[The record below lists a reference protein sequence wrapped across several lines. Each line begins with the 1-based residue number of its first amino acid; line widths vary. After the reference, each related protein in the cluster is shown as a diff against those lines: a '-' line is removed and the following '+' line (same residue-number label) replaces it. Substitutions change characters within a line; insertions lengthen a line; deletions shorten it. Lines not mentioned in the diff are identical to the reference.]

1 MKPSTE
7 GRRCR
12 YVDLLVE
19 EGLGGAVSS
28 GRPFY
33 FISHG
38 WSRPFSELVNMCK
51 RQFDKERQR
60 AWRRGLPPLH
70 PSEVGRMGVGHDTS
84 ILRFANQR
92 NNST

>member
-7 GRRCR
+7 GPRCR

-19 EGLGGAVSS
+19 EGKSGAVSS

-33 FISHG
+33 FISHVWG
-38 WSRPFSELVNMCK
+38 RPFSELVVMCK
-51 RQFDKERQR
+51 QHFAEERQR

-70 PSEVGRMGVGHDTS
+70 PSEVGRVGVAPRGARYIYPTTLCH
-84 ILRFANQR
+84 
-92 NNST
+92 ST